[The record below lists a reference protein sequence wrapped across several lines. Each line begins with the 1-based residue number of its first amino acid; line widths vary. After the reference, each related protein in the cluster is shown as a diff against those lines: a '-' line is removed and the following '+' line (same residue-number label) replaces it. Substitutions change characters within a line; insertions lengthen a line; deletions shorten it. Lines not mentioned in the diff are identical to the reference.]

1 MQSGTLLF
9 NLLSLND
16 ERTLISINR
25 NDQPLIAIV
34 ICPREQRDNAPSLN
48 ISSKYSSIFLPSTFN
63 SFPFTAIFPR
73 GVKLSYVFCGLNFD
87 VGIGKRSRS
96 QISLFSRQK
105 CHHSPFPFLSK
116 IKIIS
121 FVNVNLTAISS
132 LCFLKI
138 FIFRFLR
145 HDLLFSFFFFFLCIV
160 VITGVMKML
169 MFDAGNYFLPN
180 WLHVKSHEKMQRWK
194 IFFFFNSNPLQL
206 MYVRTSFVH
215 NFFFV
220 SRATIKTPCGRNP
233 ISSFFLSFFRRWN

>member
-96 QISLFSRQK
+96 QISLSLSLFSRQK

-121 FVNVNLTAISS
+121 FVNVNNSYIVALFFENFYLSIFTTRSPF
-132 LCFLKI
+132 FL
-138 FIFRFLR
+138 
-145 HDLLFSFFFFFLCIV
+145 FFFFLCIV

-194 IFFFFNSNPLQL
+194 IFFFFLIQTH
-206 MYVRTSFVH
+206 YD
-215 NFFFV
+215 
-220 SRATIKTPCGRNP
+220 
-233 ISSFFLSFFRRWN
+233 

>member
-121 FVNVNLTAISS
+121 FVNVNNSYIVTLFFENFYLSIFTTRSPF
-132 LCFLKI
+132 FL
-138 FIFRFLR
+138 
-145 HDLLFSFFFFFLCIV
+145 FFFFFMYSCYYRGYENANV
-160 VITGVMKML
+160 R
-169 MFDAGNYFLPN
+169 
-180 WLHVKSHEKMQRWK
+180 RWK
-194 IFFFFNSNPLQL
+194 LFFAELATREIPREDATLENFFFFLIQTHYN
-206 MYVRTSFVH
+206 
-215 NFFFV
+215 
-220 SRATIKTPCGRNP
+220 
-233 ISSFFLSFFRRWN
+233 

>member
-96 QISLFSRQK
+96 QISLSLSFRDKSATIL
-105 CHHSPFPFLSK
+105 HFLSFPRLK
-116 IKIIS
+116 LYRS
-121 FVNVNLTAISS
+121 STLTTAISS

-145 HDLLFSFFFFFLCIV
+145 HDLLFSFFFFLCIV

-194 IFFFFNSNPLQL
+194 IFFFFLIQTH
-206 MYVRTSFVH
+206 YD
-215 NFFFV
+215 
-220 SRATIKTPCGRNP
+220 
-233 ISSFFLSFFRRWN
+233 

>member
-1 MQSGTLLF
+1 MLELEREADLRS
-9 NLLSLND
+9 LSLS
-16 ERTLISINR
+16 LSF
-25 NDQPLIAIV
+25 
-34 ICPREQRDNAPSLN
+34 RDKSATILH
-48 ISSKYSSIFLPSTFN
+48 FL
-63 SFPFTAIFPR
+63 SFPR
-73 GVKLSYVFCGLNFD
+73 LKLY
-87 VGIGKRSRS
+87 RSS
-96 QISLFSRQK
+96 TLT
-105 CHHSPFPFLSK
+105 
-116 IKIIS
+116 
-121 FVNVNLTAISS
+121 TAISS

-233 ISSFFLSFFRRWN
+233 ISSFFLSFFRR

>member
-96 QISLFSRQK
+96 QISFSLSFRDK
-105 CHHSPFPFLSK
+105 SATILHFLSFPRLK
-116 IKIIS
+116 LYRS
-121 FVNVNLTAISS
+121 STLTTAISS

-145 HDLLFSFFFFFLCIV
+145 HDLLFSFFFFFMYSCYYRGYENANV
-160 VITGVMKML
+160 R
-169 MFDAGNYFLPN
+169 
-180 WLHVKSHEKMQRWK
+180 RWK
-194 IFFFFNSNPLQL
+194 LFFAELATREIPREDATLENFFFF
-206 MYVRTSFVH
+206 
-215 NFFFV
+215 
-220 SRATIKTPCGRNP
+220 
-233 ISSFFLSFFRRWN
+233 

>member
-25 NDQPLIAIV
+25 NDQPLIAII

-96 QISLFSRQK
+96 QISLSLSLFSRQK

-145 HDLLFSFFFFFLCIV
+145 HDLLFSFFFFLCIV

-194 IFFFFNSNPLQL
+194 IFFFF
-206 MYVRTSFVH
+206 
-215 NFFFV
+215 
-220 SRATIKTPCGRNP
+220 
-233 ISSFFLSFFRRWN
+233 